1 MWLPMYT
8 LTPSNFAMIVRAFK
22 NVFPETVIW
31 YEPSALNSFTIVT
44 GRKRGGPWDP
54 DALARGF
61 ADPAI
66 VAALA
71 DIGMRRPA
79 DLLSCYLSSG
89 EELETFLGDTPP
101 HVDDLPAVEY
111 ESGTLLARDWT
122 WLATFSR
129 LLALRPSE
137 PPPVVLDALPPA
149 EHAAM
154 RELWRRRAVVLE
166 EQRGMLAAGMTP
178 YR

>member
-1 MWLPMYT
+1 
-8 LTPSNFAMIVRAFK
+8 I
-22 NVFPETVIW
+22 
-31 YEPSALNSFTIVT
+31 NSFTVVT

-54 DALARGF
+54 AALARGF
-61 ADPAI
+61 ADPA
-66 VAALA
+66 VLAALA
-71 DIGMRRPA
+71 DIGMQSPA
-79 DLLSCYLSSG
+79 DLLACYLSSG
-89 EELETFLGDTPP
+89 AELDAFLGDTPP

-129 LLALRPSE
+129 LLELRPSA
-137 PPPVVLDALPPA
+137 PPPVVLAALPPA

-154 RELWRRRAVVLE
+154 RERWRRQGLLLE
-166 EQRGMLAAGMTP
+166 DHRRYLASVASP

>member
-31 YEPSALNSFTIVT
+31 YEPSALNSFTVVT

-54 DALARGF
+54 NALARGF

-66 VAALA
+66 LEALA
-71 DIGMRRPA
+71 DIGMQRPA
-79 DLLSCYLSSG
+79 DLLACYLVG
-89 EELETFLGDTPP
+89 GAELESFLGDTPP

-111 ESGTLLARDWT
+111 ESGTLLAGDWT
-122 WLATFSR
+122 WLATFTR
-129 LLALRPSE
+129 LLEFRPVE
-137 PPPVVLDALPPA
+137 PPPVVL
-149 EHAAM
+149 AAIPEPEQAAA
-154 RELWRRRAVVLE
+154 RELWR
-166 EQRGMLAAGMTP
+166 QRGLLLADQQRSLASQVNP

>member
-1 MWLPMYT
+1 
-8 LTPSNFAMIVRAFK
+8 MIVRAFR

-31 YEPSALNSFTIVT
+31 YEPSALNSFTVVT

-54 DALARGF
+54 EALARGF

-66 VAALA
+66 LEALA
-71 DIGMRRPA
+71 DIRMQRPA
-79 DLLSCYLSSG
+79 DLLACYLASG
-89 EELETFLGDTPP
+89 AELDTFLGDTPP

-111 ESGTLLARDWT
+111 ESGTLLAGDWT
-122 WLATFSR
+122 WLATFTR
-129 LLALRPSE
+129 LLELRPVE
-137 PPPVVLDALPPA
+137 PPAVVLAALPPA

-154 RELWRRRAVVLE
+154 REIWARQQLLLEDQRRY
-166 EQRGMLAAGMTP
+166 LASEVTP